1 MLKQCE
7 NNFFRFENMTWLM
20 QLSLNFLKQYKQHAT
35 ADEDIV
41 LLRKEKTRNL
51 INDGS

>member
-20 QLSLNFLKQYKQHAT
+20 QLSLKFLKQYKQHAS
-35 ADEDIV
+35 AHEDIV
-41 LLRKEKTRNL
+41 LLRKEK
-51 INDGS
+51 IEI